1 MSARPARWKP
11 FALCTLI
18 VATALTFTLTSQV
31 GAEVAQTSD
40 TAGANY
46 ATAIAKAKEKRAA
59 KLRNCNKKPTKAKRA
74 ACKKAA
80 NRAYQTAQD
89 QAQEK
94 RDAARNPDPSGEP
107 PATDGLPSSPQD
119 AYRDCLAEGGDPREC
134 KDDAKGGEGA
144 K

>member
-11 FALCTLI
+11 FALYTLI
-18 VATALTFTLTSQV
+18 VATVLTFTLTSQV

-59 KLRNCNKKPTKAKRA
+59 KLRKCNKKPTKAKRA

-80 NRAYQTAQD
+80 NRAYQAAQD
-89 QAQEK
+89 KAQEK
-94 RDAARNPDPSGEP
+94 RDEARNPSGEP

-119 AYRDCLAEGGDPREC
+119 AYCDCLAEGGDPREC
-134 KDDAKGGEGA
+134 KDEAKGGKGA